1 MCLQESCFP
10 NYWKVLL
17 VLPVLKNI
25 GERSTAKNYHLVSLL
40 SMIIKVFEKLENNK
54 IVDHP
59 EKFGLISDFQY
70 GFRSSPS
77 TADLLTVVSNTIT
90 RAFNGSMAA
99 RAVALDIL
107 KAFNRYWHAGL
118 LHKVKA
124 YEISDQIFG
133 LISSFVSNRQ
143 LWVALDGKS
152 TQNNPVNATVPQGGI
167 QLLCLHLRGEQG
179 SIKMQKYV
187 SQGEKRFMSMQMF
200 AYKFF

>member
-1 MCLQESCFP
+1 MSLQESCFP
-10 NYWKVLL
+10 DYWKVLL
-17 VLPVLKNI
+17 VLPVLKYI
-25 GERSTAKNYHLVSLL
+25 RERSTAKNYHLVSLL

-54 IVDHP
+54 IVDHL

-77 TADLLTVVSNTIT
+77 TADLLTIVPNTIT
-90 RAFNGSMAA
+90 KAFNRSQAT

-107 KAFNRYWHAGL
+107 KAFNRFWHAGL
-118 LHKVKA
+118 LHKLKT

-143 LWVALDGKS
+143 LWVTLDGKS

-167 QLLCLHLRGEQG
+167 QLLCSHLRREQG

-187 SQGEKRFMSMQMF
+187 NQGEERLMSLQMF